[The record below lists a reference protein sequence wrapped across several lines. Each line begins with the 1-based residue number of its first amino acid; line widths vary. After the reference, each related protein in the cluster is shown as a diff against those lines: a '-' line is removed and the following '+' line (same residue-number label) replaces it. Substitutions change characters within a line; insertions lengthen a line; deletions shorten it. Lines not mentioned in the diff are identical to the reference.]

1 LEEIVGVMGW
11 KAIGQKLCE
20 NDLLEITLVNPEE
33 EEGEPRQMPLF

>member
-1 LEEIVGVMGW
+1 MGW

-20 NDLLEITLVNPEE
+20 NDLLEITLVNAEE